1 MKRALKI
8 LAYVTLVIF
17 LLIAGTGIYLYV
29 NQDKII
35 EMGISKLNSHLKA
48 PVVVKTIDLDLFSGF
63 PRVRVVLND
72 VLIEDPFGS
81 EDPLIRA
88 DEVGLG
94 MNVFNV
100 IMGDYTIEELA
111 IHSGEL
117 HLSHEKERGDNW
129 DLLISTDTTNSELN
143 ISHVEVDAVQLFYN
157 NEEDNAQY
165 ETFVAYSYASGIISN
180 EVKFELDAGLE
191 HTSVT
196 FDESRVLN
204 DAPLEG
210 YASVQFNDSS
220 WTIESEE
227 LNIGGN
233 TISLSLDQQG
243 GKMGATEIQ
252 VPDVL
257 TYMPIIELPD
267 DLNIQKLTA
276 SLNWEGTYEDWKLG
290 FSTSGASFEYNNI
303 FVPSLT
309 CVGRWDY
316 GMQRALSIPTLEI
329 KTQTGLLNGSVF
341 MKGEQPQLSY
351 YVSGGSNLNELFS
364 IVQSDLL
371 IEPMGFWQGEKIE
384 IHQTFDSWEHL
395 NPLGDPEF
403 EGKIQITE
411 GSFGLIN
418 SNIIFDKI
426 EAELEAKDQNIAV
439 KHCLLSSEGNTA
451 EVKGMIY
458 HALEPN
464 GYPIIELSLESPS
477 IDIDPILFWE
487 FDDSPEDADEE
498 SAFDYQVKLS
508 VDHVNLGDFN
518 GKDLRGTVFNRG
530 AWMLGQEMII
540 KGCDGRLEGNWALY
554 ESGTDNV
561 FRAEIQANSIELD
574 QLMSSFNSFEIEDLD
589 ASNLLGEANLEATLA
604 LTFDQEWEQI
614 SHKTLI
620 EGQGEIRNGTLQNY
634 APLLELST
642 FIDQGE
648 LKKINF
654 PYLKSTF
661 RVHGDTLQLQETKVD
676 NSALNLW
683 VNGWQNLA
691 TDDIRYSVRLG
702 LKDLAL
708 RGKNSNRDLG
718 NWISEAEN
726 ENQPYIRLIVGCN
739 LDDVCISLDKARI
752 SQSFKETLKQE
763 KQDFINI
770 FKPIPEE
777 EKKPFQETP
786 SSGTF
791 ELVWPEDSLSA
802 SPRMRF

>member
-17 LLIAGTGIYLYV
+17 LFIAGTGIYLYV
-29 NQDKII
+29 NKDKII
-35 EMGISKLNSHLKA
+35 EMGISELNSHLKA

-72 VLIEDPFGS
+72 VHIEDPFGS

-88 DEVGLG
+88 EEIGLG

-111 IHSGEL
+111 IYSGEM

-129 DLLISTDTTNSELN
+129 DLLISTDTTNSELS
-143 ISHVEVDAVQLFYN
+143 ISHVEVDALQFSYTDD
-157 NEEDNAQY
+157 EDNSLY
-165 ETFVAYSYASGIISN
+165 ETYVEYLSASGIISD
-180 EVKFELDAGLE
+180 EVKFEINTELE
-191 HTSVT
+191 HTTVT

-204 DAPLEG
+204 DAPLNG
-210 YASVQFNDSS
+210 NTRIQFNDSS

-227 LNIGGN
+227 MNIGEN
-233 TISLSLDQQG
+233 TISLSLNEHG
-243 GKMGATEIQ
+243 GEIGAAEIQ
-252 VPDVL
+252 VLDAL
-257 TYMPIIELPD
+257 SFIPIMELPD
-267 DLNIQKLTA
+267 DLNIWNLTA
-276 SLNWEGTYEDWKLG
+276 SLNWKGTYEDWNVD
-290 FSTSGASFEYNNI
+290 FSTAGSSFEYNDISIN
-303 FVPSLT
+303 SLT
-309 CVGRWDY
+309 CEGRWNY
-316 GMQRALSIPTLEI
+316 GMHQELIIPTLEM
-329 KTQTGLLNGSVF
+329 KTRTGSLTGSVI
-341 MKGEQPQLSY
+341 MKGEQPQLSCEA
-351 YVSGGSNLNELFS
+351 SGGSNLNELFN

-371 IEPMGFWQGEKIE
+371 IEPMGFWQGEKLI
-384 IHQTFDSWEHL
+384 IQQTFDSWEHL
-395 NPLGDPEF
+395 TPLGDPQF
-403 EGKIQITE
+403 EGKIEITE
-411 GSFGLIN
+411 GSFGLAS
-418 SNIIFDKI
+418 SNIIFDKV

-439 KHCLLSSEGNTA
+439 NHCFLSSEGNTA
-451 EVKGMIY
+451 EVKGII
-458 HALEPN
+458 HNALEPN
-464 GYPIIELSLESPS
+464 GYPVIELSLESPS

-498 SAFDYQVKLS
+498 TAFDYQVKLS
-508 VDHVNLGDFN
+508 IDHVNLGDFN
-518 GKDLRGTVFNRG
+518 GKDLVGTVFNRG
-530 AWMLGQEMII
+530 AWMLGKEMII
-540 KGCDGRLEGNWALY
+540 KGCDGSLEGNWALY

-574 QLMSSFNSFEIEDLD
+574 QLLASFNSFEIEDLD
-589 ASNLLGEANLEATLA
+589 ASNLLGEANVEATLD

-614 SHKTLI
+614 THKTLI
-620 EGQGEIRNGTLQNY
+620 EGKGEIQNGTLQNY
-634 APLLELST
+634 APLLELSA

-718 NWISEAEN
+718 NWITEAEN
-726 ENQPYIRLIVGCN
+726 ENQPHIRLIVGCN
-739 LDDVCISLDKARI
+739 LEDVCISLDRARI

-763 KQDFINI
+763 KQDLINL

-791 ELVWPEDSLSA
+791 DLVWPEDSLST
-802 SPRMRF
+802 SPRIYF